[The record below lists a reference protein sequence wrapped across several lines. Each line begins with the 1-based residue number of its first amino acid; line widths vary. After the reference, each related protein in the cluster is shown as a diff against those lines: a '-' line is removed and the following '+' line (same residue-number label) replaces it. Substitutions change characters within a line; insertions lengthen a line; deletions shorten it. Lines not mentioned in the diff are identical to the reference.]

1 MVNGEFLTPNFVFV
15 IYDMIVKL
23 WHGLEKSLGVPTVS
37 GGQEGSIAQSES
49 NC

>member
-1 MVNGEFLTPNFVFV
+1 MEFLTPNFVFV

-23 WHGLEKSLGVPTVS
+23 WHGLEKSLVS